1 MDPFLSGNQN
11 LIRQLG
17 MDCTYTVITQ
27 GAYDVNTS
35 QVLKTEVYYTIK
47 AAQGTL
53 RRSEQDSVNF
63 TGKQSCAIYIL
74 PSTSFVPKPSD
85 VIIFDSNTL
94 EVKEVQTQRGLQG
107 QVAGYKL
114 LCIKG

>member
-17 MDCTYTVITQ
+17 MNCTYTVITQ

-35 QVLKTEVYYTIK
+35 QVLKTEVSYTIK

-53 RRSEQDSVNF
+53 RRSEQESVNF
-63 TGKQSCAIYIL
+63 IGKQSCAIYIL
-74 PSTSFVPKPSD
+74 PNLNFVPKPSD
-85 VIIFDSNTL
+85 CILFDSNNL

-114 LCIKG
+114 LCVKG